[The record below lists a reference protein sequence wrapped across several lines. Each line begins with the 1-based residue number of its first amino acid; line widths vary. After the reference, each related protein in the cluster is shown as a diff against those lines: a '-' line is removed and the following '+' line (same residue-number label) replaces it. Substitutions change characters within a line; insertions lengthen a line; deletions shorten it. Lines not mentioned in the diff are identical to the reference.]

1 MGVSATKTLV
11 QTGGS
16 STCDSSPLQHPREVE
31 EKEKSQDWAVAA
43 PRPCMGYHHTEKRSG
58 SEGLSFLRQSCSL
71 THSLAVP
78 RF

>member
-11 QTGGS
+11 QTEGS
-16 STCDSSPLQHPREVE
+16 SMCDSSPLQHPREVE
-31 EKEKSQDWAVAA
+31 EKKSQDWAVAA
-43 PRPCMGYHHTEKRSG
+43 LSPCMDYHHTEKRSG
-58 SEGLSFLRQSCSL
+58 SGGLGFLRQSCSL